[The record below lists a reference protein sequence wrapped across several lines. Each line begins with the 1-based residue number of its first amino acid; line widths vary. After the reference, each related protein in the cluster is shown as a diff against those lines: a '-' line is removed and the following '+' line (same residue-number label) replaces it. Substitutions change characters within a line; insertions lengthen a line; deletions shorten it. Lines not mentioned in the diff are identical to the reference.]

1 MVKRKTLSELKR
13 LAKTGKLYATM
24 VIRCGG
30 PATEIDFPERLK
42 GERQIINSNSV
53 GITFKNA
60 DGTPSELYIKNAA
73 LTEFTGN
80 ELTIY
85 SPGYRE
91 TTPQEQAVLD
101 DWQKIA
107 DSEEYQRQMD
117 IDCLSDGSQCYWREK
132 CFFKERDMEYLL
144 GFEEKRGAKLDWN
157 VKNRGKKAFIRD
169 TSIRGEINM
178 KYVIREREGVCNGNI
193 TNSFS
198 FKAGGSS
205 SAFWKDTEI

>member
-24 VIRCGG
+24 VIRCGE

-117 IDCLSDGSQCYWREK
+117 IDCLSDGSQC
-132 CFFKERDMEYLL
+132 
-144 GFEEKRGAKLDWN
+144 
-157 VKNRGKKAFIRD
+157 
-169 TSIRGEINM
+169 
-178 KYVIREREGVCNGNI
+178 
-193 TNSFS
+193 
-198 FKAGGSS
+198 
-205 SAFWKDTEI
+205 